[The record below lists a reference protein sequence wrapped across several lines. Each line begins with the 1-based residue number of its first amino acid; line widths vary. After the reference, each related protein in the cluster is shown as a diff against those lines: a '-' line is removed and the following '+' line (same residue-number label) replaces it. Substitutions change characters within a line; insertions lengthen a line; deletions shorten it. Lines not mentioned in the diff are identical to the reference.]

1 MPKNRII
8 GEEYWS
14 HFIEMDN
21 KTNRMKHN
29 GHEFEKLVHCLL
41 QEMYSGT
48 IIKWEQTQT
57 THDGNKDFKARDN
70 DKIYWAECKNYNTT
84 IDLKTLAKKYKKCY
98 RIV

>member
-29 GHEFEKLVHCLL
+29 GHEFEKLV
-41 QEMYSGT
+41 Y
-48 IIKWEQTQT
+48 
-57 THDGNKDFKARDN
+57 NKLN
-70 DKIYWAECKNYNTT
+70 
-84 IDLKTLAKKYKKCY
+84 LCY
-98 RIV
+98 IFLR

>member
-29 GHEFEKLVHCLL
+29 GHEFEKLLNFVFVFSLIG
-41 QEMYSGT
+41 E
-48 IIKWEQTQT
+48 
-57 THDGNKDFKARDN
+57 
-70 DKIYWAECKNYNTT
+70 
-84 IDLKTLAKKYKKCY
+84 
-98 RIV
+98 